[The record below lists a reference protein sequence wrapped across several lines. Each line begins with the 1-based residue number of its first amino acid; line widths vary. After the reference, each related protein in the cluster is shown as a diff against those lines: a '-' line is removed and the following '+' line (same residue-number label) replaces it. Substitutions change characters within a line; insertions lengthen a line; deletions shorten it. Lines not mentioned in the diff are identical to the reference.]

1 MKTIHIT
8 HPHNL
13 KKEEQAKSVMAL
25 GYFDGVHLGHQKV
38 IGTAKAIAEE
48 KGLALAVMTFH
59 PHPSHVLGREREPK
73 DLITPLEDK
82 ISQIEQL
89 GTDVLYVVKFNEAFA
104 SLTPEQFADQYIV
117 GLNVQHAV
125 AGFDFTYGK
134 YGKGTMASMPL
145 DLNGQADCT
154 TVEKLTEQDKKIS
167 SSFIRTALQNGDVEL
182 AGVLL
187 GQPYF
192 IKGIII
198 HGDKRGRTIGFP
210 TANVGLNNTYIVP
223 PTGVYAV
230 QAEIN
235 GNVYQGVCNIGYK
248 PTFYEK
254 RPEQPSI
261 EVHLFD
267 FDQEVYGES
276 IKIKWYKRIRS
287 ERKFSGIA
295 ELTEQIEKDKQEA
308 IRFFSK
314 CGNKM

>member
-8 HPHNL
+8 HPHHL
-13 KKEEQAKSVMAL
+13 MKEEQVKSVMAL

-38 IGTAKAIAEE
+38 IGTAKQIAEE
-48 KGLALAVMTFH
+48 KGLTLAVMTFH
-59 PHPSHVLGREREPK
+59 PHPSHVLGRDKEPK

-82 ISQIEQL
+82 IDQIEQL
-89 GTDVLYVVKFNEAFA
+89 GTEILYVVKFNEVFA
-104 SLTPEQFADQYIV
+104 SLSPKQFIDQYII

-134 YGKGTMASMPL
+134 YGKGTMETMPADL
-145 DLNGQADCT
+145 DGKAECT
-154 TVEKLTEQDKKIS
+154 MVEKLTEQDKKIS
-167 SSFIRTALQNGDVEL
+167 SSYIRTALQNGDVEL
-182 AGVLL
+182 ANVLL

-192 IKGIII
+192 IKGIVI

-210 TANVGLNNTYIVP
+210 TANVGLNNSYIVP

-230 QAEIN
+230 KAEVN
-235 GNVYQGVCNIGYK
+235 GEVYNGVCNIGYK

-261 EVHLFD
+261 EVNLFD
-267 FDQEVYGES
+267 FDQEVYGAA
-276 IKIKWYKRIRS
+276 IKIEWYKRIRS
-287 ERKFSGIA
+287 ERKFNGIK

-308 IRFFSK
+308 IRYFNNLRK
-314 CGNKM
+314 

>member
-8 HPHNL
+8 HPHHL
-13 KKEEQAKSVMAL
+13 IKEEQAKSVMAL

-38 IGTAKAIAEE
+38 IGTAKQIAEE
-48 KGLALAVMTFH
+48 KGLTLAVMTFH
-59 PHPSHVLGREREPK
+59 PHPSHVLGRDKEPK

-82 ISQIEQL
+82 INQIEQL
-89 GTDVLYVVKFNEAFA
+89 GTEVLYVVKFNEVFA
-104 SLTPEQFADQYIV
+104 SLSPKQFIDQYII

-134 YGKGTMASMPL
+134 YGKGTMETMPEDL
-145 DLNGQADCT
+145 DGKAGCT
-154 TVEKLTEQDKKIS
+154 MVEKLTEQDKKIS
-167 SSFIRTALQNGDVEL
+167 SSYIRTALQNGDVEL
-182 AGVLL
+182 ANVLL

-192 IKGIII
+192 IKGIVI

-210 TANVGLNNTYIVP
+210 TANVGLNNSYIVP

-230 QAEIN
+230 KAEVN
-235 GNVYQGVCNIGYK
+235 GEVYNGVCNIGYK

-261 EVHLFD
+261 EVNLFD
-267 FDQEVYGES
+267 FDQEVYGAA
-276 IKIKWYKRIRS
+276 IKIEWYKRIRS
-287 ERKFSGIA
+287 ERKFNGIK

-308 IRFFSK
+308 IRYFSNLRK
-314 CGNKM
+314 

>member
-8 HPHNL
+8 HPHHL
-13 KKEEQAKSVMAL
+13 IKEEQAKSVMAL

-38 IGTAKAIAEE
+38 IGTAKQIAEE
-48 KGLALAVMTFH
+48 KGLTLAVMTFH
-59 PHPSHVLGREREPK
+59 PHPSHVLGRDKEPK

-82 ISQIEQL
+82 INQIEQL
-89 GTDVLYVVKFNEAFA
+89 GTEVLYVVKFNEVFA
-104 SLTPEQFADQYIV
+104 SLSPKQFIDQYII

-134 YGKGTMASMPL
+134 YGKGTMETMPDDL
-145 DLNGQADCT
+145 DGKAGCT
-154 TVEKLTEQDKKIS
+154 MVEKLTEQDKKIS
-167 SSFIRTALQNGDVEL
+167 SSYIRTALQNGDVEL
-182 AGVLL
+182 ANVLL

-192 IKGIII
+192 IKGIVI

-210 TANVGLNNTYIVP
+210 TANVGLNNSYIVP

-230 QAEIN
+230 KAEVN
-235 GNVYQGVCNIGYK
+235 GEVYNGVCNFGYK

-261 EVHLFD
+261 EVNLFD
-267 FDQEVYGES
+267 FDQEVYGAA
-276 IKIKWYKRIRS
+276 IKIEWYKRIRS
-287 ERKFSGIA
+287 ERKFNGIK

-308 IRFFSK
+308 IRYFS
-314 CGNKM
+314 NLRT

>member
-8 HPHNL
+8 HPHHL
-13 KKEEQAKSVMAL
+13 MKEEQAKSVMAL

-38 IGTAKAIAEE
+38 IGTAKQIAEE
-48 KGLALAVMTFH
+48 KGLTLAVMTFH
-59 PHPSHVLGREREPK
+59 PHPSHVLGRDKEPK

-82 ISQIEQL
+82 IDQIEQL
-89 GTDVLYVVKFNEAFA
+89 GTEILYVVKFNEVFA
-104 SLTPEQFADQYIV
+104 SLSPKQFIDQYII

-134 YGKGTMASMPL
+134 YGKGTMETMPADL
-145 DLNGQADCT
+145 DGKAECT
-154 TVEKLTEQDKKIS
+154 MVEKLTEQDKKIS
-167 SSFIRTALQNGDVEL
+167 SSYIRTALQNGDVEL
-182 AGVLL
+182 ANVLL

-192 IKGIII
+192 IKGIVI

-210 TANVGLNNTYIVP
+210 TANVGLNNSYIVP

-230 QAEIN
+230 KAEVN
-235 GNVYQGVCNIGYK
+235 GEVYNGVCNIGYK

-261 EVHLFD
+261 EVNLFD
-267 FDQEVYGES
+267 FDQEVYGAA
-276 IKIKWYKRIRS
+276 IKIEWYKRIRS
-287 ERKFSGIA
+287 ERKFNGIK

-308 IRFFSK
+308 IRYFNNLRK
-314 CGNKM
+314 

>member
-8 HPHNL
+8 HPHHL
-13 KKEEQAKSVMAL
+13 IKEEQAKSVMAL

-38 IGTAKAIAEE
+38 IGTAKQIAEE

-59 PHPSHVLGREREPK
+59 PHPSHVLGRDKEPK

-82 ISQIEQL
+82 INQIEQL
-89 GTDVLYVVKFNEAFA
+89 GTEILYVVKFNEVFA
-104 SLTPEQFADQYIV
+104 SLSPKQFIDQYII

-134 YGKGTMASMPL
+134 YGKGTMETMPDDL
-145 DLNGQADCT
+145 DGRAECT
-154 TVEKLTEQDKKIS
+154 MVEKLTEQDKKIS
-167 SSFIRTALQNGDVEL
+167 SSYIRTALQNGDVEL
-182 AGVLL
+182 AKVLL

-192 IKGIII
+192 IKGIVI

-210 TANVGLNNTYIVP
+210 TANIGLNNSYIVP

-230 QAEIN
+230 KAEVN
-235 GNVYQGVCNIGYK
+235 GEVYNGVCNIGYK

-261 EVHLFD
+261 EVNLFD
-267 FDQEVYGES
+267 FDQDVYGAA
-276 IKIKWYKRIRS
+276 IKIEWYKRIRS
-287 ERKFSGIA
+287 ERKFNGIK

-308 IRFFSK
+308 IRYFSNLRK
-314 CGNKM
+314 

>member
-8 HPHNL
+8 HPHHL
-13 KKEEQAKSVMAL
+13 IKEEQAKSVMAL

-38 IGTAKAIAEE
+38 IGTAKQIAEE
-48 KGLALAVMTFH
+48 KGLTLAVMTFH
-59 PHPSHVLGREREPK
+59 PHPSHVLGRDKEPK

-82 ISQIEQL
+82 INQIEQL
-89 GTDVLYVVKFNEAFA
+89 GTEILYVVKFNEVFA
-104 SLTPEQFADQYIV
+104 SLSPKQFIDQYII

-134 YGKGTMASMPL
+134 YGKGTMETMPADL
-145 DLNGQADCT
+145 DGKAECT
-154 TVEKLTEQDKKIS
+154 MVEKLTEQDKKIS
-167 SSFIRTALQNGDVEL
+167 SSYIRTALQNGDVEL
-182 AGVLL
+182 ANVLL

-192 IKGIII
+192 IKGIVI

-210 TANVGLNNTYIVP
+210 TANVGLNNSYIVP

-230 QAEIN
+230 KAEVN
-235 GNVYQGVCNIGYK
+235 GEVYNGVCNIGYK

-261 EVHLFD
+261 EVNLFD
-267 FDQEVYGES
+267 FDQEVYGAA
-276 IKIKWYKRIRS
+276 IKIEWYKRIRS
-287 ERKFSGIA
+287 ERKFNGIK

-308 IRFFSK
+308 IRYFSNLRK
-314 CGNKM
+314 

>member
-1 MKTIHIT
+1 
-8 HPHNL
+8 
-13 KKEEQAKSVMAL
+13 MAL

-38 IGTAKAIAEE
+38 IGTAKQIAEE

-59 PHPSHVLGREREPK
+59 PHPSHVLGRDKEPK

-82 ISQIEQL
+82 INQIEQL
-89 GTDVLYVVKFNEAFA
+89 GTEILYVVKFNEVFA
-104 SLTPEQFADQYIV
+104 SLSPKQFIDQYII

-134 YGKGTMASMPL
+134 YGKGTMETMPDDL
-145 DLNGQADCT
+145 DGRAECT
-154 TVEKLTEQDKKIS
+154 MVEKLTEQDKKIS
-167 SSFIRTALQNGDVEL
+167 SSYIRTALQNGDVEL
-182 AGVLL
+182 AKVLL

-192 IKGIII
+192 IKGIVI

-210 TANVGLNNTYIVP
+210 TANVGLNNSYIVP

-230 QAEIN
+230 KAEVN
-235 GNVYQGVCNIGYK
+235 GEVYNGVCNIGYK

-261 EVHLFD
+261 EVNLFD
-267 FDQEVYGES
+267 FDQDVYGAA
-276 IKIKWYKRIRS
+276 IKIEWYKRIRS
-287 ERKFSGIA
+287 ERKFNGIK

-308 IRFFSK
+308 IRYFSNLRK
-314 CGNKM
+314 

>member
-8 HPHNL
+8 HPHHL
-13 KKEEQAKSVMAL
+13 MKEEQAKSVMAL

-38 IGTAKAIAEE
+38 IGTAKEIAEE
-48 KGLALAVMTFH
+48 KGLTLAVMTFH
-59 PHPSHVLGREREPK
+59 PHPSHVLGRDKEPK

-82 ISQIEQL
+82 INQIEQL
-89 GTDVLYVVKFNEAFA
+89 GTEILYVVKFNEVFA
-104 SLTPEQFADQYIV
+104 SLSPKQFIDQYII

-134 YGKGTMASMPL
+134 YGKGTMETMPADL
-145 DLNGQADCT
+145 DGKAECT
-154 TVEKLTEQDKKIS
+154 MVEKLTEQDKKIS
-167 SSFIRTALQNGDVEL
+167 SSYIRTALQNGDVEL
-182 AGVLL
+182 ANVLL

-192 IKGIII
+192 IKGIVI

-210 TANVGLNNTYIVP
+210 TANVGLNNSYIVP

-230 QAEIN
+230 KAEVN
-235 GNVYQGVCNIGYK
+235 GEVYNGVCNIGYK

-261 EVHLFD
+261 EVNLFD
-267 FDQEVYGES
+267 FDQEVYGAA
-276 IKIKWYKRIRS
+276 IKIEWYKRIRS
-287 ERKFSGIA
+287 ERKFNGIK

-308 IRFFSK
+308 IRYFNNLRK
-314 CGNKM
+314 

>member
-8 HPHNL
+8 HPHHL
-13 KKEEQAKSVMAL
+13 MKEEQAKSVMAL

-38 IGTAKAIAEE
+38 IGTAKQIAEE
-48 KGLALAVMTFH
+48 KGLTLAVMTFH
-59 PHPSHVLGREREPK
+59 PHPSHVLGRDKEPK

-82 ISQIEQL
+82 INQIEQL
-89 GTDVLYVVKFNEAFA
+89 GTEILYVVKFNEVFA
-104 SLTPEQFADQYIV
+104 SLSPKQFIDQYII

-134 YGKGTMASMPL
+134 YGKGTMETMPADL
-145 DLNGQADCT
+145 DGKAECT
-154 TVEKLTEQDKKIS
+154 MVEKLTEQDKKIS
-167 SSFIRTALQNGDVEL
+167 SSYIRTALQNGDVEL
-182 AGVLL
+182 ANVLL

-192 IKGIII
+192 IKGIVI

-210 TANVGLNNTYIVP
+210 TANVGLNNSYIVP

-230 QAEIN
+230 KAEVN
-235 GNVYQGVCNIGYK
+235 GEVYNGVCNIGYK

-261 EVHLFD
+261 EVNLFD
-267 FDQEVYGES
+267 FDQEVYGAA
-276 IKIKWYKRIRS
+276 IKIEWYKRIRS
-287 ERKFSGIA
+287 ERKFNGIK

-308 IRFFSK
+308 IRYFSNLRK
-314 CGNKM
+314 

>member
-8 HPHNL
+8 HPHHL
-13 KKEEQAKSVMAL
+13 IKEEQPKSVMAL

-38 IGTAKAIAEE
+38 IGTAKQIAEE
-48 KGLALAVMTFH
+48 KGLTLAVMTFH
-59 PHPSHVLGREREPK
+59 PHPSHVLGRDREPK

-89 GTDVLYVVKFNEAFA
+89 GTEILYVVKFNEVFA
-104 SLTPEQFADQYIV
+104 SLTPEQFVDQYIL

-134 YGKGTMASMPL
+134 YGKGTMETMPIDL
-145 DLNGQADCT
+145 DGKADCT
-154 TVEKLTEQDKKIS
+154 MVEKLTEQDKKIS
-167 SSFIRTALQNGDVEL
+167 SSYIRTALQNGDVEL
-182 AGVLL
+182 ANVLL

-192 IKGIII
+192 IKGIVI

-210 TANVGLNNTYIVP
+210 TANIGLNNSYIVP

-230 QAEIN
+230 KAEIN
-235 GNVYQGVCNIGYK
+235 GEIHNGVCNIGYK

-261 EVHLFD
+261 EVNLFD
-267 FDQEVYGES
+267 FDQEVYGAA
-276 IKIKWYKRIRS
+276 IKIEWYKRIRS
-287 ERKFSGIA
+287 ERKFNGIQ
-295 ELTEQIEKDKQEA
+295 ELTEQIEKDKQQA
-308 IRFFSK
+308 IRYFSNLRK
-314 CGNKM
+314 

>member
-8 HPHNL
+8 HPHHL
-13 KKEEQAKSVMAL
+13 IKEEQAKSVMAL

-38 IGTAKAIAEE
+38 IGTAKQIAEE
-48 KGLALAVMTFH
+48 KGLTLAVMTFH
-59 PHPSHVLGREREPK
+59 PHPSHVLGRDKEPK

-82 ISQIEQL
+82 INQIEQL
-89 GTDVLYVVKFNEAFA
+89 GTEVLYVVKFNEVFA
-104 SLTPEQFADQYIV
+104 SLSPKQFIDQYII

-134 YGKGTMASMPL
+134 YGKGTMETMPDDL
-145 DLNGQADCT
+145 DGKAGCT
-154 TVEKLTEQDKKIS
+154 MVEKLTEQDKKIS
-167 SSFIRTALQNGDVEL
+167 SSYIRTALQNGDVEL
-182 AGVLL
+182 ANVLL

-192 IKGIII
+192 IKGIVI

-210 TANVGLNNTYIVP
+210 TANVGLNNSYIVP

-230 QAEIN
+230 KAEVN
-235 GNVYQGVCNIGYK
+235 GEVYNGVCNIGYK

-261 EVHLFD
+261 EVNLFD
-267 FDQEVYGES
+267 FDQEVYGAA
-276 IKIKWYKRIRS
+276 IKIEWYKRVRS
-287 ERKFSGIA
+287 ERKFNGIK

-308 IRFFSK
+308 IRYFSNLRK
-314 CGNKM
+314 

>member
-8 HPHNL
+8 HPHHL
-13 KKEEQAKSVMAL
+13 IKGEQAKSVMAL

-38 IGTAKAIAEE
+38 IGTAKQIAEE

-59 PHPSHVLGREREPK
+59 PHPSHVLGRDKEPK

-82 ISQIEQL
+82 INQIEQL
-89 GTDVLYVVKFNEAFA
+89 GTEILYVVKFNEVFA
-104 SLTPEQFADQYIV
+104 SLSPKQFIDQYII

-134 YGKGTMASMPL
+134 YGKGTMETMPDDL
-145 DLNGQADCT
+145 DGRAECT
-154 TVEKLTEQDKKIS
+154 MVEKLTEQDKKIS
-167 SSFIRTALQNGDVEL
+167 SSYIRTALQNGDVEL
-182 AGVLL
+182 AKVLL

-192 IKGIII
+192 IKGIVI

-210 TANVGLNNTYIVP
+210 TANVGLNNSYIVP

-230 QAEIN
+230 KAEVN
-235 GNVYQGVCNIGYK
+235 GEVYNGVCNIGYK

-261 EVHLFD
+261 EVNLFD
-267 FDQEVYGES
+267 FDQDVYGAA
-276 IKIKWYKRIRS
+276 IKIEWYKRIRS
-287 ERKFSGIA
+287 ERKFNGIK

-308 IRFFSK
+308 IRYFSNLRK
-314 CGNKM
+314 

>member
-8 HPHNL
+8 HPHHL
-13 KKEEQAKSVMAL
+13 MKEEQAKSVMAL

-38 IGTAKAIAEE
+38 IGTAKQIAEE
-48 KGLALAVMTFH
+48 KGLTLAVMTFH
-59 PHPSHVLGREREPK
+59 PHPSHVLGRDKEPK

-82 ISQIEQL
+82 INQIEQL
-89 GTDVLYVVKFNEAFA
+89 GTEILYVVKFNEVFA
-104 SLTPEQFADQYIV
+104 SLSPKQFIDQYII

-134 YGKGTMASMPL
+134 YGKGTMETMPADL
-145 DLNGQADCT
+145 DGKAECT
-154 TVEKLTEQDKKIS
+154 MVEKLTEQDKKIS
-167 SSFIRTALQNGDVEL
+167 SSYIRTALQNGDVEL
-182 AGVLL
+182 ANVLL

-192 IKGIII
+192 IKGIVI

-210 TANVGLNNTYIVP
+210 TANVGLNNSYIVP

-230 QAEIN
+230 KAEVN
-235 GNVYQGVCNIGYK
+235 GEVYNGVCNIGYK

-261 EVHLFD
+261 EVNLFD
-267 FDQEVYGES
+267 FDQEVYGAA
-276 IKIKWYKRIRS
+276 IKIEWYKRIRS
-287 ERKFSGIA
+287 ERKFNGIK

-308 IRFFSK
+308 IRYFNNLRK
-314 CGNKM
+314 

>member
-8 HPHNL
+8 HPHHL
-13 KKEEQAKSVMAL
+13 MKEEQAKSVMAL

-38 IGTAKAIAEE
+38 IGTAKQIAEE
-48 KGLALAVMTFH
+48 KGLTLAVMTFH
-59 PHPSHVLGREREPK
+59 PHPSHVLGRDKEPK

-82 ISQIEQL
+82 IDQIQQL
-89 GTDVLYVVKFNEAFA
+89 GTEILYVVKFNEVFA
-104 SLTPEQFADQYIV
+104 SLSPKQFIDQYII

-134 YGKGTMASMPL
+134 YGKGTMETMPADL
-145 DLNGQADCT
+145 DGKAECT
-154 TVEKLTEQDKKIS
+154 MVEKLTEQDKKIS
-167 SSFIRTALQNGDVEL
+167 SSYIRTALQNGDVEL
-182 AGVLL
+182 ANVLL

-192 IKGIII
+192 IKGIVI

-210 TANVGLNNTYIVP
+210 TANVGLNNSYIVP

-230 QAEIN
+230 KAEVN
-235 GNVYQGVCNIGYK
+235 GEVYNGVCNIGYK

-261 EVHLFD
+261 EVNLFD
-267 FDQEVYGES
+267 FDQEVYGAA
-276 IKIKWYKRIRS
+276 IKIEWYKRIRS
-287 ERKFSGIA
+287 ERKFNGIK

-308 IRFFSK
+308 IRYFNNLRK
-314 CGNKM
+314 

>member
-1 MKTIHIT
+1 M
-8 HPHNL
+8 
-13 KKEEQAKSVMAL
+13 MAL

-38 IGTAKAIAEE
+38 IGTAKQIAEE

-59 PHPSHVLGREREPK
+59 PHPSHVLGRDKEPK

-82 ISQIEQL
+82 INQIEQL
-89 GTDVLYVVKFNEAFA
+89 GTEILYVVKFNEVFA
-104 SLTPEQFADQYIV
+104 SLSPKQFIDQYII

-134 YGKGTMASMPL
+134 YGKGTMETMPDDL
-145 DLNGQADCT
+145 DGRAECT
-154 TVEKLTEQDKKIS
+154 MVEKLTEQDKKIS
-167 SSFIRTALQNGDVEL
+167 SSYIRTALQNGDVEL
-182 AGVLL
+182 AKVLL

-192 IKGIII
+192 IKGIVI

-210 TANVGLNNTYIVP
+210 TANIGLNNSYIVP

-230 QAEIN
+230 KAEVN
-235 GNVYQGVCNIGYK
+235 GEVYNGVCNIGYK

-261 EVHLFD
+261 EVNLFD
-267 FDQEVYGES
+267 FDQDVYGAA
-276 IKIKWYKRIRS
+276 IKIEWYKRIRS
-287 ERKFSGIA
+287 ERKFNGIK

-308 IRFFSK
+308 IRYFSNLRK
-314 CGNKM
+314 

>member
-8 HPHNL
+8 HPHHL
-13 KKEEQAKSVMAL
+13 MKEEQAKSVMAL

-38 IGTAKAIAEE
+38 IGTAKQIAEE
-48 KGLALAVMTFH
+48 KGLTLAVMTFH
-59 PHPSHVLGREREPK
+59 PHPSHVLGRDKEPK

-82 ISQIEQL
+82 INQIEQL
-89 GTDVLYVVKFNEAFA
+89 GTEILYVVKFNEVFA
-104 SLTPEQFADQYIV
+104 SLSPKQFIDQYII

-134 YGKGTMASMPL
+134 YGKGTMETMPA
-145 DLNGQADCT
+145 DLEGKAECT
-154 TVEKLTEQDKKIS
+154 MVEKLTEQDKKIS
-167 SSFIRTALQNGDVEL
+167 SSYIRTALQNGDVEL
-182 AGVLL
+182 ANVLL

-192 IKGIII
+192 IKGIVI

-210 TANVGLNNTYIVP
+210 TANVGLNNSYIVP

-230 QAEIN
+230 KAEVN
-235 GNVYQGVCNIGYK
+235 GEVYNGVCNIGYK

-261 EVHLFD
+261 EVNLFD
-267 FDQEVYGES
+267 FDQEVYGAA
-276 IKIKWYKRIRS
+276 IKIEWYKRIRS
-287 ERKFSGIA
+287 ERKFNGIK

-308 IRFFSK
+308 IRYFSNLRK
-314 CGNKM
+314 

>member
-8 HPHNL
+8 HPHHL
-13 KKEEQAKSVMAL
+13 IKEEQAKSVMAL

-38 IGTAKAIAEE
+38 ICTAKQIAEE
-48 KGLALAVMTFH
+48 KGLTLAVMTFH
-59 PHPSHVLGREREPK
+59 PHPSHVLGRDKEPK

-82 ISQIEQL
+82 INQIEQL
-89 GTDVLYVVKFNEAFA
+89 GTEVLYVVKFNEVFA
-104 SLTPEQFADQYIV
+104 SLSPKQFIDQYII

-134 YGKGTMASMPL
+134 YGKGTMETMPDDL
-145 DLNGQADCT
+145 DGKAGCT
-154 TVEKLTEQDKKIS
+154 MVEKLTEQDKKIS
-167 SSFIRTALQNGDVEL
+167 SSYIRTALQNGDVEL
-182 AGVLL
+182 ANVLL

-192 IKGIII
+192 IKGIVI

-210 TANVGLNNTYIVP
+210 TANVGLNNSYIVP

-230 QAEIN
+230 KAEVN
-235 GNVYQGVCNIGYK
+235 GEVYNGVCNIGYK

-261 EVHLFD
+261 EVNLFD
-267 FDQEVYGES
+267 FDQEVYGAA
-276 IKIKWYKRIRS
+276 IKIEWYKRIRS
-287 ERKFSGIA
+287 ERKFNGIK

-308 IRFFSK
+308 ISYFSNLRK
-314 CGNKM
+314 

>member
-8 HPHNL
+8 HPHHL
-13 KKEEQAKSVMAL
+13 IKEEQAKSVMAL

-38 IGTAKAIAEE
+38 IGTAKQIAEE
-48 KGLALAVMTFH
+48 KGLTLAVMTFH
-59 PHPSHVLGREREPK
+59 PHPSHVLGRDKEPK

-82 ISQIEQL
+82 IDQIEQL
-89 GTDVLYVVKFNEAFA
+89 GTEILYVVKFNEVFA
-104 SLTPEQFADQYIV
+104 SLSPKQFIDQYII

-134 YGKGTMASMPL
+134 YGKGTMETMPADL
-145 DLNGQADCT
+145 DGKAECT
-154 TVEKLTEQDKKIS
+154 MVEKLTEQDKKIS
-167 SSFIRTALQNGDVEL
+167 SSYIRTALQNGDVEL
-182 AGVLL
+182 ANVLL

-192 IKGIII
+192 IKGIVI

-210 TANVGLNNTYIVP
+210 TANVGLNNSYIVP

-230 QAEIN
+230 KAEVN
-235 GNVYQGVCNIGYK
+235 GEVYNGVCNIGYK

-261 EVHLFD
+261 EVNLFD
-267 FDQEVYGES
+267 FDQEVYGAA
-276 IKIKWYKRIRS
+276 IKIEWYKRIRS
-287 ERKFSGIA
+287 ERKFNGIK

-308 IRFFSK
+308 IRYFNNLRK
-314 CGNKM
+314 

>member
-8 HPHNL
+8 HPHHL
-13 KKEEQAKSVMAL
+13 MKEEQAKSVMAL

-38 IGTAKAIAEE
+38 IGTAKQIAEE
-48 KGLALAVMTFH
+48 KGLTLAVMTFH
-59 PHPSHVLGREREPK
+59 PHPSHVLGRDKEPK

-82 ISQIEQL
+82 IDQIEQL
-89 GTDVLYVVKFNEAFA
+89 GTEILYVVKFNEVFA
-104 SLTPEQFADQYIV
+104 SLSPKQFIDQYII

-134 YGKGTMASMPL
+134 YGKGTMETMPAEL
-145 DLNGQADCT
+145 DGKAECT
-154 TVEKLTEQDKKIS
+154 MVEKLTEQDKKIS
-167 SSFIRTALQNGDVEL
+167 SSYIRTALQNGDVEL
-182 AGVLL
+182 ANVLL

-192 IKGIII
+192 IKGIVI

-210 TANVGLNNTYIVP
+210 TANVGLNNSYIVP

-230 QAEIN
+230 KAEVN
-235 GNVYQGVCNIGYK
+235 GEVYNGVCNIGYK

-261 EVHLFD
+261 EVNLFD
-267 FDQEVYGES
+267 FDQEVYGAA
-276 IKIKWYKRIRS
+276 IKIEWYKRIRS
-287 ERKFSGIA
+287 ERKFNGIK

-308 IRFFSK
+308 IRYFNNLRK
-314 CGNKM
+314 

>member
-8 HPHNL
+8 HPHHL
-13 KKEEQAKSVMAL
+13 MKEEQAKSVMAL

-38 IGTAKAIAEE
+38 ISTAKQIAEE
-48 KGLALAVMTFH
+48 KGLTLAVMTFH
-59 PHPSHVLGREREPK
+59 PHPSHVLGRDKEPK

-82 ISQIEQL
+82 IDQIEQL
-89 GTDVLYVVKFNEAFA
+89 GTEILYVVKFNEVFA
-104 SLTPEQFADQYIV
+104 SLSPKQFIDQYII

-134 YGKGTMASMPL
+134 YGKGTMETMPADL
-145 DLNGQADCT
+145 DGKAECT
-154 TVEKLTEQDKKIS
+154 MVEKLTEQDKKIS
-167 SSFIRTALQNGDVEL
+167 SSYIRTALQNGDVEL
-182 AGVLL
+182 ANVLL

-192 IKGIII
+192 IKGIVI

-210 TANVGLNNTYIVP
+210 TANVGLNNSYIVP

-230 QAEIN
+230 KAEVN
-235 GNVYQGVCNIGYK
+235 GEVYNGVCNIGYK

-261 EVHLFD
+261 EVNLFD
-267 FDQEVYGES
+267 FDQEVYGAA
-276 IKIKWYKRIRS
+276 IKIEWYKRIRS
-287 ERKFSGIA
+287 ERKFNGIK

-308 IRFFSK
+308 IRYFNNLRK
-314 CGNKM
+314 